1 MKKYKIKGGTILL
14 EKGAFLVPAETDI
27 FVSDGKIEAV
37 GDVRD
42 ETGYEVLDA
51 KGLFVIPGLVNMH
64 THAYMS
70 FMRGCADDLPF
81 DEWLFRRVMPIEDK
95 MTGEDAYWSTL
106 FGCMEMISTGTTT
119 LTDMHMFK
127 GDVPRAVRDA
137 GMRAFIGRGLV
148 GEDLEKDGASR
159 FREAMEEMTEYKSD
173 TIDFLLAPHSVYTC
187 SERMLRQ
194 IDEKAK
200 ELSLRKEIHLAE
212 SLKEYD
218 DCMKAHGKTPVRYLA
233 DLGFLDEKTILAHCV
248 MLEKED
254 YSLLKSSCAHVVT
267 NPASNAKLGNG
278 AADFEMLYGQGV
290 RICLGTDGAASN
302 NTQNLFREMNFLSL
316 LHKAR
321 NCSPTAA
328 SAQAVLRLATA
339 NAAEALGKKI
349 GRIEAGCLADL
360 VFLDKN
366 AISLMPANDLASA
379 LVYSANGSEVDS
391 VMINGAFVFRKKEFT
406 TIDRDRVLYE
416 VARIA
421 KKYL

>member
-1 MKKYKIKGGTILL
+1 
-14 EKGAFLVPAETDI
+14 
-27 FVSDGKIEAV
+27 
-37 GDVRD
+37 
-42 ETGYEVLDA
+42 
-51 KGLFVIPGLVNMH
+51 
-64 THAYMS
+64 
-70 FMRGCADDLPF
+70 
-81 DEWLFRRVMPIEDK
+81 
-95 MTGEDAYWSTL
+95 
-106 FGCMEMISTGTTT
+106 
-119 LTDMHMFK
+119 
-127 GDVPRAVRDA
+127 
-137 GMRAFIGRGLV
+137 
-148 GEDLEKDGASR
+148 
-159 FREAMEEMTEYKSD
+159 MTEYKSD

-248 MLEKED
+248 RLEKED